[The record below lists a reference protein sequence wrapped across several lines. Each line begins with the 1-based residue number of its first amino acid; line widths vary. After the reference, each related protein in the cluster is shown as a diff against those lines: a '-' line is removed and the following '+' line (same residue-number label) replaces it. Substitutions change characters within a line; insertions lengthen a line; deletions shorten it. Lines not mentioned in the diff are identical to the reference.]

1 MLIVS
6 LFGGFSLQYAGA
18 PLALPSHVS
27 RCLLAFCAAHRDQ
40 AHTRSRL
47 AGLFWP
53 DLPEATAR
61 RRLSHAL
68 WEIGQTLPQVQGAT
82 YLTREAGA
90 IGFNRQLPH
99 AIDLA
104 DFEQAWRQAQKS
116 DNRPAARP
124 HLEQAAALYTGDFLA
139 GFYDDW
145 VLVEQERLRERYL
158 QVLQQLIAAEKATG
172 DYDAA
177 LRAALALIAA
187 DPLREA
193 AYREA
198 IRLCQQLGRPQ
209 EARQLYEQCR
219 AVLQTELGVAPE
231 PETVAALTHSA
242 VVTSAASSLA
252 LVFSGEDLPLVGRGQ
267 ERQALLRCL
276 DETQRG
282 RGGVALLAGEA
293 GVGKS
298 RLLRALAEDAAW
310 RSMTVL
316 WGQAEDLA
324 PAYEHSAPYAPL
336 LAALADGLS
345 PLRAQQLATLLD
357 RLWISVAGQL
367 LPQLAAWLP
376 GVSPL
381 PPMQPA
387 QERIRLLEGIVRL
400 ILALGAIAPALLIL
414 EDLHWADEATFD
426 ALAYLAQR
434 LPDSRVLLVA
444 SFRPIDAQER
454 PPVWAGLQAVDR
466 VGVRQRIALEPLTV
480 EQTGDLV
487 QRGLG
492 LAEPAALFTA
502 RLHARTGG
510 NPLFV
515 LESLRT
521 LHAEGLLVRNEASE
535 WTTPYDQQT
544 ADYAELPLSP
554 VVDQTIARRLAR
566 IDAAERNALAAA
578 AVLGGEISLP
588 LLAQVSEQ
596 SGRDLLTSLGG
607 LIRHNL
613 LHETAT
619 AYRFSHDKVRE
630 TVLRELEEGE
640 RRTLHLRAGAA
651 LAADKRAAP
660 AAVAYHFAAG
670 EDWTQAARFY
680 WRAGQEA
687 AELHSYRLA
696 LAHLDRVEV
705 FCRHAQETLI
715 DPFALLAR
723 REEVLAR
730 LGERARQQTTLA
742 ELERMA
748 KEDDSRSLTVHQR
761 YGRFL
766 NDVGDHG
773 AALTRLEAALS
784 LAQARQDTHA
794 EASIL
799 ALMGQTL
806 YRRGELQAAL
816 PVLRQAIRL
825 AQAIDAP
832 DMEAE
837 AQTTVT
843 GILNDLSDHE
853 GATNA
858 GQRAI
863 ALYRRVQNPV
873 GEADVLATLG
883 AVAMEQGRLDDAD
896 AYFAQALPMIQGSGY
911 RYAEARCLVN
921 WGAIDYLRGRLGSAL
936 ERFRLG
942 AAIFQ
947 QVGSERGIHFTNLN
961 IAATVST
968 YVGQDEGAEAL
979 TQQALTAFAEQA
991 NTSAQ
996 AQALGILAQ
1005 FAYLRRD
1012 FAQALALYDES
1023 LRSVEASADPWV
1035 QAQARQARATVH
1047 LAQAAWREAL
1057 QDAKAGL
1064 VLCTEF
1070 GFNDLSPL
1078 FWALQSQ
1085 ALLGLDR
1092 LDEAQS
1098 MAQRAAAGRKD
1109 TDYGAHLI
1117 HFYHHRALERCGD
1130 HTGALAAIQRA
1141 HDALKRILD
1150 ALAPADQA
1158 RSRREIPEHRA
1169 IMAAW
1174 EAYQP
1179 MQLTVR
1185 LPRIDA
1191 PLGRPLTADEEVA
1204 VRWTVETAADRAIR
1218 AKNERRRHQILRLL
1232 HEAQSQGAAPAYHH
1246 LAEALQVSER
1256 TILRDMAA
1264 LSATG
1269 TDLPPTRGA

>member
-6 LFGGFSLQYAGA
+6 LFGGFSLQFHDA
-18 PLALPSHVS
+18 LLTLPSHGS
-27 RCLLAFCAAHRDQ
+27 RSLLSYCAAYADRL
-40 AHTRSRL
+40 HTRAYL

-53 DLPEATAR
+53 DVPEATAR

-68 WEIGQTLPQVQGAT
+68 WEIGQALPLVQGAA

-90 IGFNRQLPH
+90 IGFNCQLPH

-104 DFEQAWRQAQKS
+104 DFEQAWRRAQKS
-116 DNRPAARP
+116 GNMTSARP
-124 HLEQAAALYTGDFLA
+124 HLEQAAALYTGDFLT

-145 VLVEQERLRERYL
+145 VLVEQERLREIYL
-158 QVLQQLIAAEKATG
+158 QVLQRLIDAEKRAG
-172 DYDAA
+172 DFEAG

-187 DPLREA
+187 DPLRET

-198 IRLCQQLGRPQ
+198 MRLYGLMGRVQ
-209 EARQLYEQCR
+209 EARQLYDRCQ
-219 AVLQTELGVAPE
+219 AVLQTELGVDPE
-231 PETVAALTHSA
+231 PETAAI
-242 VVTSAASSLA
+242 LA
-252 LVFSGEDLPLVGRGQ
+252 QLDEARPPLPGHAPVFTGEDLPLVGRGQ

-316 WGQAEDLA
+316 WGQAQDRAAET
-324 PAYEHSAPYAPL
+324 PYAPL
-336 LAALADGLS
+336 IAALGQGLS
-345 PLRAQQLATLLD
+345 PLRAQQLAALLD
-357 RLWISVAGQL
+357 RLWIGVAGRL

-376 GVSPL
+376 GMSPL
-381 PPMQPA
+381 PPMQPD
-387 QERIRLLEGIVRL
+387 QERIRLLEGIVRVV
-400 ILALGAIAPALLIL
+400 LALGEIAPALLIL

-434 LPDSRVLLVA
+434 LPDSRVLLAA
-444 SFRPIDAQER
+444 SFRPTDARER
-454 PPVWAGLQAVDR
+454 PAVWAGLQAVDR
-466 VGVRQRIALEPLTV
+466 VGVRQRISLEPLTI
-480 EQTGDLV
+480 EECSDLV
-487 QRGLG
+487 QQGLG
-492 LAEPAALFTA
+492 LAQPATLFTA
-502 RLHARTGG
+502 RLYAETGG
-510 NPLFV
+510 NPLFA

-521 LHAEGLLVRNEASE
+521 LHAEGLLVRNEAGE
-535 WTTPYDQQT
+535 WTTPYDQET

-554 VVDQTIARRLAR
+554 AVDQTIARRLAR
-566 IDAAERNALAAA
+566 TNAAEQNALAAA

-630 TVLRELEEGE
+630 TVLQELEEEE
-640 RRTLHLRAGAA
+640 RRTLHRRAGAA
-651 LAADKRAAP
+651 LAADTRAAP
-660 AAVAYHFAAG
+660 AAVAYHFAAA

-687 AELHSYRLA
+687 AALHSYGLA
-696 LAHLDRVEV
+696 LAHLERAEV
-705 FCRHAQETLI
+705 FSRHAQETLI
-715 DPFALLAR
+715 DPFDLLAH

-730 LGERARQQTTLA
+730 LGERARQQTTLD
-742 ELERMA
+742 ELKRLT
-748 KEDDSRSLTVHQR
+748 KDDDSRSLTVHQR

-766 NDVGDHG
+766 NDVGDHE
-773 AALTRLEAALS
+773 AALTRLEVALS

-794 EASIL
+794 EAAIL
-799 ALMGQTL
+799 SLIGQTL

-816 PVLRQAIRL
+816 PVLRQSIRL

-853 GATNA
+853 GASAA

-896 AYFAQALPMIQGSGY
+896 AYYAQALPVIQGSGY

-921 WGAIDYLRGRLGSAL
+921 WGSIDYLRGRLGHAL

-942 AAIFQ
+942 AEIFQ
-947 QVGSERGIHFTNLN
+947 QVGSERGMHFTNLN

-968 YVGQDEGAEAL
+968 YVGMDEEAETL
-979 TQQALTAFAEQA
+979 TRQALAAFAEQA

-996 AQALGILAQ
+996 AQALGILGQ
-1005 FAYLRRD
+1005 FAHLRGEYE
-1012 FAQALALYDES
+1012 QALTLYDEG

-1035 QAQARQARATVH
+1035 KAQAHQARATVH
-1047 LAQAAWREAL
+1047 LAQAAWSAVLHDTE
-1057 QDAKAGL
+1057 AGL
-1064 VLCTEF
+1064 ALCEQY
-1070 GFNDLSPL
+1070 GFNDLAPL
-1078 FWALQSQ
+1078 LWALQSQ
-1085 ALLGLDR
+1085 ALLGLAR
-1092 LDEAQS
+1092 PDEARRV
-1098 MAQRAAAGRKD
+1098 AGRAAEDRKNA
-1109 TDYGAHLI
+1109 DYGAHLI
-1117 HFYHHRALERCGD
+1117 HLYHHRVLVYCED
-1130 HTGALAAIQRA
+1130 HAGALAAIQRA
-1141 HDALKRILD
+1141 HDALQRILD
-1150 ALAPADQA
+1150 ALAPDDQA
-1158 RSRREIPEHRA
+1158 RSRRGIPEHRA
-1169 IMAAW
+1169 ILAAW
-1174 EAYQP
+1174 EVYQP
-1179 MQLTVR
+1179 LQQPVR

-1191 PLGRPLTADEEVA
+1191 PLGRPLTADEEVE

-1218 AKNERRRHQILRLL
+1218 AKSERRRQQILRLL
-1232 HEAQSQGAAPAYHH
+1232 HEAQSQGATPAYHH
-1246 LAEALQVSER
+1246 LAAALQVSER

-1264 LSATG
+1264 LTATG
-1269 TDLPPTRGA
+1269 ADLPPTRGA